1 MKRIICLATTFSLMV
16 VLFISGCGGMKK
28 QPVSTSVPVDGV
40 LAVHMLD
47 IGQGDAILIQ
57 QGGENLLVDSG
68 DVGTRDKLIAQ
79 LKKCGVT
86 KIDKLIVTHA
96 HADHIGGLEAVFNNF
111 SVGDV
116 YDSGVSS
123 TTKLY
128 RDYLKT
134 VKGKKIPFHAAKD
147 GMDISVGGAHI
158 TFFSLTAPVLKDGK
172 PDLNNNSI
180 VFRLHFGN
188 FSMLFTG
195 DMEQT
200 AEDKLLGRYGSQLA
214 SQVLKVGHHGSK
226 TSSSTEFLKVVKPE
240 TALISVGAGNDY
252 GHPHQAALRRL
263 EQGKIKIWRTDQNGM
278 ITIETDGKQPYI
290 VRGER

>member
-1 MKRIICLATTFSLMV
+1 MKRIICLATAFFLMV
-16 VLFISGCGGMKK
+16 VLFVSGCGGTKK
-28 QPVSTSVPVDGV
+28 QAVSTSVPVDGV
-40 LAVHMLD
+40 LAVRMLD

-57 QGGENLLVDSG
+57 QGGENVLVDSG

-79 LKKCGVT
+79 LKECGVT

-96 HADHIGGLEAVFNNF
+96 HADHIGGLEAVFDNF

-116 YDSGVSS
+116 YDSGVSG

-158 TFFSLTAPVLKDGK
+158 TFFSLTAPVLKDNK

-195 DMEQT
+195 DMEQV

-214 SQVLKVGHHGSK
+214 SQVLKVGHHGSR

-240 TALISVGAGNDY
+240 AALISVGAGNDY

-278 ITIETDGKQPYI
+278 ITIETDGKQPYV

>member
-1 MKRIICLATTFSLMV
+1 MKRIICLATAFFLMV
-16 VLFISGCGGMKK
+16 VLFVSGCGGTKK
-28 QPVSTSVPVDGV
+28 QAVSTSVPVDGV
-40 LAVHMLD
+40 LAVRMLD
-47 IGQGDAILIQ
+47 IGQGDAVLIQ
-57 QGGENLLVDSG
+57 QGGENVLVDSG

-79 LKKCGVT
+79 LKECGVT

-96 HADHIGGLEAVFNNF
+96 HADHIGGLEAVFDNF

-116 YDSGVSS
+116 YDSGVSG

-158 TFFSLTAPVLKDGK
+158 TFFSLTAPVLKDNK

-195 DMEQT
+195 DMEQV

-214 SQVLKVGHHGSK
+214 SQVLKVGHHGSR

-240 TALISVGAGNDY
+240 AALISVGAGNDY

-278 ITIETDGKQPYI
+278 ITIETDGKQPYV

>member
-1 MKRIICLATTFSLMV
+1 MKRTICLATAFFLMV
-16 VLFISGCGGMKK
+16 VLFVSGCGGTKK
-28 QPVSTSVPVDGV
+28 QAASTSVPVDGV
-40 LAVHMLD
+40 LTVRMLD
-47 IGQGDAILIQ
+47 VGQGDAILIQ
-57 QGGENLLVDSG
+57 QGGENVLVDSG

-79 LKKCGVT
+79 LKTCGVT

-111 SVGDV
+111 PVGDV

-158 TFFSLTAPVLKDGK
+158 TFFSLTAPILKDDK

-195 DMEQT
+195 DMEQVG
-200 AEDKLLGRYGSQLA
+200 EDKLLGRYGSQLA

-226 TSSSTEFLKVVKPE
+226 TSSSAEFLKVVKPE

-278 ITIETDGKQPYI
+278 ITIETDGKQPYV